1 MVQKECIEKKK
12 KLEKQLAELKVW
24 EDKLKKQD
32 IADEKAESQKKRRG
46 REVYICLNFFRE
58 FFWIKF
64 F

>member
-46 REVYICLNFFRE
+46 REVYICLNFFGE
-58 FFWIKF
+58 FF
-64 F
+64 